1 MRRVLELTLRRG
13 WLVEEAANLWPL
25 GYNSVQVFWRMK
37 MSCINRMLVRL
48 NRISPGLLAM
58 FLAACIP
65 AAAQISP
72 ADPDPLARIRDAAA
86 SNVQACSLTGETL
99 CEQVAPKII
108 ENAMGDSPLAEN
120 LRRLTDEIG
129 GRVTGTPAAA
139 SAVAWGVAA
148 FRDAG
153 IDVLTEKYTIP
164 ATWSEGA
171 THLEVLSPAPFPVH
185 LVSVAWA
192 AATPGNGLESGVIFT
207 GEGTEA
213 DFARIGASA
222 KGAILLVHSELLRTW
237 DDLFQEY
244 RNAPGIISRAKSAG
258 AVAILWMSTR
268 DRMLLYRHSNSYYG
282 KIDTLPQAILA
293 REDALRLENFLAAGR
308 SVRVRLDIPN
318 RIGGPTEQE
327 NVVAEIRGREKPEEW
342 VLLGAHLDSWEL
354 GTGALDNGC
363 NAAMVIEA
371 ARDILRTGIRPR
383 RSIRFVLFTGEEQGM
398 LGSWAY
404 ARAHR
409 SELDRARGAI
419 IFDAGIGRVTGY
431 MLGGRPEMEDGVREA
446 LKPLESWGVTRH
458 VMDAPLGTDNFDF
471 LVEGVPT
478 LIANQEEANYLP
490 NYHAASDTF
499 DKVDLLQLK
508 TNTAIAAVTAF
519 GVAERATPIGS
530 RQSRAEIESLLKNSG
545 LEQQMKTAGLWP
557 LWESGERGR
566 QP

>member
-1 MRRVLELTLRRG
+1 MNMR
-13 WLVEEAANLWPL
+13 
-25 GYNSVQVFWRMK
+25 Y
-37 MSCINRMLVRL
+37 L
-48 NRISPGLLAM
+48 NRIAMRICKISPGTLALLL
-58 FLAACIP
+58 FACFP
-65 AAAQISP
+65 ACAQLSST
-72 ADPDPLARIRDAAA
+72 APDPLTRIRDAAA
-86 SNVQACSLTGETL
+86 SNVQACSASGETL

-108 ENAMGDSPLAEN
+108 ENAMGESPLVEN

-129 GRVTGTPAAA
+129 GRVTGTPEAAR
-139 SAVAWGVAA
+139 AVAWGVAA

-153 IDVLTEKYTIP
+153 VDVHTEKYTIP

-185 LVSVAWA
+185 LVSVAWTA
-192 AATPGNGLESGVIFT
+192 GTTGNGLEAGVVFAR
-207 GEGTEA
+207 EGTEA
-213 DFARIGASA
+213 DFARIGSSA

-244 RNAPGIISRAKSAG
+244 MNAPGVIRRAKSSG

-268 DRMLLYRHSNSYYG
+268 ERMLLYRHGNSYYG
-282 KIDTLPQAILA
+282 TIDTLPQAIVA
-293 REDALRLENFLAAGR
+293 REDALRLENFLSAGR
-308 SVRVRLDIPN
+308 SVRVRLEIPN

-327 NVVAEIRGREKPEEW
+327 NVVAEIRGREKPDEW

-363 NAAMVIEA
+363 NAAMAIEA
-371 ARDILRTGIRPR
+371 ARDILRTGVRPR

-404 ARAHR
+404 VHAHR
-409 SELDRARGAI
+409 AELDRARAAI
-419 IFDAGIGRVTGY
+419 IFDEGIGRVTGY
-431 MLGGRPEMEDGVREA
+431 MLSARPEILDGVREA
-446 LKPLESWGVTRH
+446 VKPLESWGVTQH

-478 LIANQEEANYLP
+478 LIASQEEANYLP

-508 TNTAIAAVTAF
+508 VNTAIAAVTAF
-519 GVAERATPIGS
+519 GVAERAAPLAP
-530 RQSRAEIESLLKNSG
+530 RQSRAEIESLLKSSG

-557 LWESGERGR
+557 LWESGDRGR
-566 QP
+566 LP

>member
-1 MRRVLELTLRRG
+1 MGDFHR
-13 WLVEEAANLWPL
+13 
-25 GYNSVQVFWRMK
+25 
-37 MSCINRMLVRL
+37 IIVRL
-48 NRISPGLLAM
+48 SRVSPGLLAI
-58 FLAACIP
+58 FLVACVP
-65 AAAQISP
+65 VAAQLSP
-72 ADPDPLARIRDAAA
+72 TEPDPLARIRDAAK
-86 SNVQACSLTGETL
+86 SNVEACSTTGETL

-108 ENAMGDSPLAEN
+108 ENALGQSPLAEN

-129 GRVTGTPAAA
+129 GRVTGTPEAAR
-139 SAVAWGVAA
+139 AVAWGIAA

-153 IDVLTEKYTIP
+153 VDVHTEKYTIP

-192 AATPGNGLESGVIFT
+192 AGTPGNGLEAGVISA
-207 GEGTEA
+207 GGGTEA
-213 DFARIGASA
+213 DFARIGSSA
-222 KGAILLVHSELLRTW
+222 KGAILLVHSELLRSW
-237 DDLFQEY
+237 DDLLQEY
-244 RNAPGIISRAKSAG
+244 MNAPGVIRRAKSAG

-282 KIDTLPQAILA
+282 AIDLFPQAIVA
-293 REDALRLENFLAAGR
+293 REDALRLEHFLAAGK

-318 RIGGPTEQE
+318 HMGGPVEQE
-327 NVVAEIRGREKPEEW
+327 NVVAEIRGREKPDEW

-363 NAAMVIEA
+363 NAALVIEA
-371 ARDILRTGIRPR
+371 ARDILRTGVRPR

-404 ARAHR
+404 VRAHR
-409 SELDRARGAI
+409 AELDRARAAI
-419 IFDAGIGRVTGY
+419 IFDEGIGRVTGY
-431 MLGGRPEMEDGVREA
+431 MLGGRREIESGVREA
-446 LKPLESWGVTRH
+446 LKPLESWGATQH

-490 NYHAASDTF
+490 NYHAASDTL
-499 DKVDLLQLK
+499 DKVDFLQLK
-508 TNTAIAAVTAF
+508 VNTAIAAITAF
-519 GVAERATPIGS
+519 GVAERAEPLGP
-530 RQSRAEIESLLKNSG
+530 RQSRAEIGALLKTSG

-566 QP
+566 MP